1 MVMRK
6 RYEQGESGVM
16 RMYADSIRKNGMSR
30 QQKQIHKFFSFRL
43 AVARSLY
50 MGRFLK
56 EHDPERA
63 DLKER
68 IAALFGQAHR
78 NSMKDDSA
86 RLADTLARIAELD
99 ERFKAL
105 CLQYERG

>member
-1 MVMRK
+1 MRK

-16 RMYADSIRKNGMSR
+16 RMYADSIRQNGMSR
-30 QQKQIHKFFSFRL
+30 QQKQIHQFFSFRL
-43 AVARSLY
+43 AAARSIY
-50 MGRFLK
+50 MGRFLE

-63 DLKER
+63 ELKER
-68 IAALFGQAHR
+68 IADLFGQAHL
-78 NSMKDDSA
+78 NSMEDDSA